1 MTPRQWFALVL
12 RTLGAMSLVN
22 AVDYL
27 TTAYDVFKGLYSTS
41 ISPLGQ
47 INHAVVHVALG
58 LAMIY
63 FADKLSALIVP
74 AQRRIVAPEM
84 ESAP

>member
-22 AVDYL
+22 TIDYL
-27 TTAYDVFKGLYSTS
+27 TTAYDIAKGLYPGSLS
-41 ISPLGQ
+41 SLGQ
-47 INHAVVHVALG
+47 INHAVIHTALGVALVF
-58 LAMIY
+58 

-74 AQRRIVAPEM
+74 AQGRIVAPET